1 MNRKDKLIKKKP
13 SGAKFKRRRDE
24 KEAETKKST
33 QSISLFLTKES
44 SEVLPLEK
52 SDVCLPNE
60 KECEYRD
67 DSQSESAIL
76 HSASSAFEFDVS
88 MRDENEETSNGN
100 ADAIG
105 SDISDIM
112 NYPVN
117 MSQTL
122 LERIIRTGPV
132 QVVIAFPTTNCRSFS
147 ESYYTKKMLNGDTVN
162 REWLIYSKGL
172 DSVHCF
178 CCRLFQQNQVDTGFA
193 SINGTKDWR
202 HLSTRIKE
210 HELSTLHIQNYTKWK
225 SFLSR
230 ISENK
235 TIDSE
240 LFKQIQQEKERLKD
254 VFKKI
259 IAFVLFFARQNI
271 AFTGSTSKLHDSSGR
286 NGNFQQLVKTVAT
299 FDPVLREHIE
309 REKNHYLSPKIQNEL
324 IAIIGAKVKT
334 HILDCV
340 KKSRYFSLILDSTTD
355 ITHVEQ
361 MTVVLRYVFEN
372 QATQRYEV
380 RESFIEFLE
389 MHEKTGLGIKEMA
402 INELESLGLDPENLR
417 GQGYDNGANMKGK
430 NIGVQNLILEKYPR
444 AFFVP
449 CSSNRWDIMKS
460 HITTAS
466 TLAPKNLCTTRW
478 SSRIAAMK
486 PLRLNLG
493 KIIAALDEIKNST
506 AFKDKVRYE
515 AGAIIDKIDYPFVC
529 AVCMWYDVL
538 SHVNIASKALQ
549 SIDSDLQAAV
559 LCLGST
565 KFFLEEYRSTG
576 PEKVFSEATE
586 ICESMEIEV
595 VFTNSRKRVAVG
607 REINLE
613 ESFQNDFIDVVLN
626 VAINAVEERFVALE
640 KHNSTFSFLYKFDDF
655 DQNRRNGN
663 LLKSC
668 KQLQVTLSKGEEC
681 DIDVDEW
688 ISEMTVVAELV

>member
-1 MNRKDKLIKKKP
+1 
-13 SGAKFKRRRDE
+13 
-24 KEAETKKST
+24 
-33 QSISLFLTKES
+33 
-44 SEVLPLEK
+44 
-52 SDVCLPNE
+52 
-60 KECEYRD
+60 
-67 DSQSESAIL
+67 
-76 HSASSAFEFDVS
+76 
-88 MRDENEETSNGN
+88 
-100 ADAIG
+100 
-105 SDISDIM
+105 
-112 NYPVN
+112 
-117 MSQTL
+117 
-122 LERIIRTGPV
+122 
-132 QVVIAFPTTNCRSFS
+132 
-147 ESYYTKKMLNGDTVN
+147 
-162 REWLIYSKGL
+162 
-172 DSVHCF
+172 
-178 CCRLFQQNQVDTGFA
+178 
-193 SINGTKDWR
+193 
-202 HLSTRIKE
+202 
-210 HELSTLHIQNYTKWK
+210 
-225 SFLSR
+225 
-230 ISENK
+230 
-235 TIDSE
+235 
-240 LFKQIQQEKERLKD
+240 
-254 VFKKI
+254 
-259 IAFVLFFARQNI
+259 
-271 AFTGSTSKLHDSSGR
+271 
-286 NGNFQQLVKTVAT
+286 
-299 FDPVLREHIE
+299 
-309 REKNHYLSPKIQNEL
+309 
-324 IAIIGAKVKT
+324 
-334 HILDCV
+334 
-340 KKSRYFSLILDSTTD
+340 
-355 ITHVEQ
+355 
-361 MTVVLRYVFEN
+361 
-372 QATQRYEV
+372 
-380 RESFIEFLE
+380 
-389 MHEKTGLGIKEMA
+389 MA

-466 TLAPKNLCTTRW
+466 TLAPKNLCTTLW

-493 KIIAALDEIKNST
+493 KIIAALDEIENST

-515 AGAIIDKIDYPFVC
+515 ARAIIDKIDYPFVC

-565 KFFLEEYRSTG
+565 NFFLEEYRSTG

-607 REINLE
+607 REINSE

-681 DIDVDEW
+681 DIDVDEL
-688 ISEMTVVAELV
+688 ISEMTVVAELVKHRHLVRVIDILNGIKSSDRLNGLATISIEHEIADSIQYEDIIDEFAASKARKVSFY